1 MIQEELFALQND
13 NDTRDKIVIDGKEF
27 FVDELGEN
35 QSYYVTQIRSIRQRI
50 GEAKFN
56 LAQLHA
62 AEVTFVD
69 SLAKSVKK
77 NLNGNSRA
85 E

>member
-1 MIQEELFALQND
+1 MIQEEFFASQND
-13 NDTRDKIVIDGKEF
+13 DNRDKIIIDGKEF
-27 FVDELGEN
+27 FVDELDEN
-35 QSYYVTQIRSIRQRI
+35 QIYYVNQIRSIRQRI

-69 SLAKSVKK
+69 SLTKSVKK

>member
-1 MIQEELFALQND
+1 MIQEELFASQND
-13 NDTRDKIVIDGKEF
+13 DNRDKIIIDGKEF
-27 FVDELGEN
+27 FVDELDEN
-35 QSYYVTQIRSIRQRI
+35 QIYYVNQIRSIRQRI

-69 SLAKSVKK
+69 SLTKSVKK

>member
-35 QSYYVTQIRSIRQRI
+35 
-50 GEAKFN
+50 
-56 LAQLHA
+56 
-62 AEVTFVD
+62 
-69 SLAKSVKK
+69 
-77 NLNGNSRA
+77 
-85 E
+85 

>member
-1 MIQEELFALQND
+1 MIQEELFASQND
-13 NDTRDKIVIDGKEF
+13 DNRDKIIIDKKEF
-27 FVDELGEN
+27 FVDELDEN
-35 QSYYVTQIRSIRQRI
+35 QIYYVKQIRSIRQRI

-69 SLAKSVKK
+69 SLTKSVKK

>member
-1 MIQEELFALQND
+1 MIQEELFASQND
-13 NDTRDKIVIDGKEF
+13 DNRDKIIIDKKEF
-27 FVDELGEN
+27 FVDELDEN
-35 QSYYVTQIRSIRQRI
+35 QIYYVNQIRSIRQRI

-69 SLAKSVKK
+69 SLTKSVKK